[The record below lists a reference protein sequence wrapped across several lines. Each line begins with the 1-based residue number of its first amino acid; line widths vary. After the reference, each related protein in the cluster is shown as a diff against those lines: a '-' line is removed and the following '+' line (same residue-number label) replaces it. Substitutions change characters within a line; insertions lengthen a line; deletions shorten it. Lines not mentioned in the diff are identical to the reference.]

1 MINSKLGNIDIVAYC
16 FLETFVSSVEYIF
29 KRLIIKMCSL
39 QEIRMCAVVCPDQ
52 CPDGP
57 ETMK

>member
-1 MINSKLGNIDIVAYC
+1 MINSELGNIVAYC

-39 QEIRMCAVVCPDQ
+39 QEIRMCAVACPDHY
-52 CPDGP
+52 PDH
-57 ETMK
+57 